1 MRVTA
6 KRDIV
11 AIVDDDDGV
20 RGSLRFLSEAAG
32 YTVEAFAA
40 ATDLLNADH
49 QNIAC
54 LPLDQQMPAMTG
66 RELANSLSWLEGDS
80 HTADDRHAVVGHR
93 GARRRAG
100 NRDSAGEADG
110 W

>member
-6 KRDIV
+6 KRDTV

-54 LPLDQQMPAMTG
+54 LPLDQQMPAM
-66 RELANSLSWLEGDS
+66 RAANSQNSLSWLEWRS
-80 HTADDRHAVVGHR
+80 PHC
-93 GARRRAG
+93 
-100 NRDSAGEADG
+100 
-110 W
+110 

>member
-1 MRVTA
+1 MRVAA

-20 RGSLRFLSEAAG
+20 RGFLRFLSEAAG

-40 ATDLLNADH
+40 ATDVLNADH

-54 LPLDQQMPAMTG
+54 LPLDQQMPAITG
-66 RELANSLSWLEGDS
+66 RELARQLKLAGV
-80 HTADDRHAVVGHR
+80 AVPTLLMT
-93 GARRRAG
+93 ARRR
-100 NRDSAGEADG
+100 RPSRRTPPR
-110 W
+110 WKS